1 MFLRAGRINH
11 DIKLQFETTMS
22 FANRFA
28 TFQNNKAAVFTYV
41 KNTVM

>member
-1 MFLRAGRINH
+1 MILRAGRINH

-28 TFQNNKAAVFTYV
+28 TFQNNETAVLTYV
-41 KNTVM
+41 KNAMM